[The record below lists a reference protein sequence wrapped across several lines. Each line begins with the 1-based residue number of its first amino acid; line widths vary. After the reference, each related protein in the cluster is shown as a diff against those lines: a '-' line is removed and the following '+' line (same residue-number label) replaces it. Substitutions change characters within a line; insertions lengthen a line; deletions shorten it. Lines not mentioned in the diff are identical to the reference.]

1 MNNLDNYVKL
11 SNDIIKNYQIKKRN
25 FPVLQNINDI
35 IKFIDSLNK
44 DINDNKTKLQNNII
58 NSILNK
64 NNNLNKK
71 NINNQINENK
81 IENNKQ
87 NKEEVNLNEEN
98 IKDNLNNS
106 EMLKYNPD
114 DDKYENFDIFT
125 LKEENAFE
133 TENYIYYL
141 FILPD
146 RRILTNQ
153 GAGYDNWSNRK
164 YKIFVYNPGNN
175 FKCDFS
181 YDSGQIS
188 NIYQIDDNII
198 ILKESS
204 NIKIIKLKNNSL
216 DIIQEIEDNKNKIIK
231 LENSIISG
239 GHDYD
244 SKDIIFYL
252 YEDYKLNKKKNK
264 ILFE

>member
-11 SNDIIKNYQIKKRN
+11 SNDIIKNYQIKKTN

-71 NINNQINENK
+71 NINNQMNENK

-106 EMLKYNPD
+106 EMFKYNPD
-114 DDKYENFDIFT
+114 DDKYENFDIST

-133 TENYIYYL
+133 TEIIYIIYL
-141 FILPD
+141 F
-146 RRILTNQ
+146 
-153 GAGYDNWSNRK
+153 
-164 YKIFVYNPGNN
+164 
-175 FKCDFS
+175 
-181 YDSGQIS
+181 
-188 NIYQIDDNII
+188 YQI
-198 ILKESS
+198 E
-204 NIKIIKLKNNSL
+204 
-216 DIIQEIEDNKNKIIK
+216 E
-231 LENSIISG
+231 
-239 GHDYD
+239 
-244 SKDIIFYL
+244 F
-252 YEDYKLNKKKNK
+252 
-264 ILFE
+264 